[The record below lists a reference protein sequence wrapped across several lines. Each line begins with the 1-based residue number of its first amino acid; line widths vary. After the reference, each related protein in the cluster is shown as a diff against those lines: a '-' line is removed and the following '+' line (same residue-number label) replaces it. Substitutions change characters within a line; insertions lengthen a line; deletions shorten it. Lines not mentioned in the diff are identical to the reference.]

1 MSDEFLQELLGNF
14 LLISGPAALVIALY
28 TGFRMFFSLNRIRKE
43 SRRSA
48 EIGERIE
55 RDYEEKRKQAEEE
68 RRRLMNRFGELEV
81 QLTEQI
87 EEAQRV
93 ATGTRDR
100 LIKLEEYLKDFFEV
114 ELKSVFESFDKTV
127 ASILGEMKAAL
138 LRAVD
143 RIDESQAV
151 VESKSFAQER
161 ILEGEGSVYRMIA
174 ESNSTPSQSE
184 PQPGSGQESEQTGD
198 VEESF
203 DMESDTDEPDNFEG
217 EDDYTVGDDLEAE
230 ERT

>member
-1 MSDEFLQELLGNF
+1 MSDELLQDLLGNF

-28 TGFRMFFSLNRIRKE
+28 TGFRMFFSLNRIRRE
-43 SRRSA
+43 SRKSA

-68 RRRLMNRFGELEV
+68 RRRLTSRFDTLEA

-114 ELKSVFESFDKTV
+114 ELKSVFDSFDKTV
-127 ASILGEMKAAL
+127 ASILGEMKAEL
-138 LRAVD
+138 LRGVD
-143 RIDESQAV
+143 RIEEIQAV

-174 ESNSTPSQSE
+174 ESNSPSPQSE
-184 PQPGSGQESEQTGD
+184 PQPRPGQEGEQPGD

-203 DMESDTDEPDNFEG
+203 DMESDDEPDNFEA
-217 EDDYTVGDDLEAE
+217 EDDYIVGDDLEAE